1 MTAASVLLDLL
12 SCCAAGTE
20 LFGNEPQSDFCDSC
34 SFFFPFSLEKVLA
47 ACLSSWLILGAAGV
61 TRGRLVE
68 FLSNHKNSFPGS
80 LRSLWLKTKLL
91 SSKKVLPT

>member
-1 MTAASVLLDLL
+1 MTAATVPLDPL

-20 LFGNEPQSDFCDSC
+20 LFGSEPQSDFCDSC
-34 SFFFPFSLEKVLA
+34 SFLFFSLEKVLA

-68 FLSNHKNSFPGS
+68 FLSKHKTSFPGPS
-80 LRSLWLKTKLL
+80 RSLWLKTKLL
-91 SSKKVLPT
+91 SSKRVLPT